1 MSWVINS
8 SSCNR
13 YPAELEDLWV
23 ARMPYLIL
31 AAPEHELLH
40 AEARFVLLGML
51 HFVLC
56 CHDKSLYG
64 AASLKQCVGK
74 AFPWLILS
82 AREPQGSV
90 PGCAFSPLV
99 PAV

>member
-1 MSWVINS
+1 MGGSNAIPDFS
-8 SSCNR
+8 SS
-13 YPAELEDLWV
+13 
-23 ARMPYLIL
+23 
-31 AAPEHELLH
+31 EHELLH
-40 AEARFVLLGML
+40 AKARFVPLGTL

-56 CHDKSLYG
+56 CHDKSLYR
-64 AASLKQCVGK
+64 AASLQQYVGK

-82 AREPQGSV
+82 AGEPQGSV